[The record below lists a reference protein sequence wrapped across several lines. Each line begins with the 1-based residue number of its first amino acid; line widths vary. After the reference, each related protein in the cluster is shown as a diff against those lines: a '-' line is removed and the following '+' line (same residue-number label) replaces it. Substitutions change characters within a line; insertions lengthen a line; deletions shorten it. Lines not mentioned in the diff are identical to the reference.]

1 MAQNPT
7 QRSNLPPLHRYI
19 TTHDSSGLAT
29 FDTQVAAEAKWTQP
43 VKGADFFL
51 GYTTTTFP
59 VKVNNDA
66 DINAYK
72 PYLEKNPGLVVHGGS
87 VCRFVDFEPFKQ
99 GQPSAMHRTTS
110 VDYGVVLEG
119 QLELTL
125 DSGEQRIMNRGD
137 VCVQRATNHAWR
149 NTSETEW
156 ARMMFVLLQ
165 SEAAEVGGKKLEEEI
180 GVFKGGSL
188 KESE

>member
-1 MAQNPT
+1 MLTAN
-7 QRSNLPPLHRYI
+7 S
-19 TTHDSSGLAT
+19 
-29 FDTQVAAEAKWTQP
+29 
-43 VKGADFFL
+43 
-51 GYTTTTFP
+51 YTTTTFP

-87 VCRFVDFEPFKQ
+87 VCRFVDFEPHVE
-99 GQPSAMHRTTS
+99 GRPSAMHRTTS

-156 ARMMFVLLQ
+156 VSCRFAFRCCLIRVNCWLM
-165 SEAAEVGGKKLEEEI
+165 EC
-180 GVFKGGSL
+180 KGTDDVCVAPV
-188 KESE
+188 